1 MRSTKIVATLG
12 PASDSLVTELI
23 RAGVDVF
30 RLNFSHGSHQEH
42 LARIRTIRRAAR
54 VCERSVAILA
64 DLQGPKVRIRG
75 FKEGSINLT
84 IGDSFSLD
92 PSLGVDDG
100 DQNRVG
106 ITYPNLAEDVD
117 VGDRLVLGDGNPLLE
132 VRSVSDGTIQ
142 CLVIIGGALSA
153 GKGINLKGG
162 GLSAAAL
169 ADKDLEDLRFLGTQD
184 IDYVAL
190 SFVQNAADIQHARM
204 LMAMSDSR
212 AGLIA
217 KIERADAVSSD
228 ENVDELIMASDGI
241 MVARGDLGIE
251 IGDAALMGM
260 QKRLIQR
267 ARELNR
273 TVITATQMMETM
285 VSNPY
290 PTRAEV
296 MDVAN
301 AVLDGTDAVMLSA
314 ETAVGR
320 YPLETVQRMV
330 SVIEGAEGSAQS
342 LEMATSP
349 YRCENID
356 ESIAMAT
363 MTVAERL
370 ANIKAVVSLTAS
382 GKTPRLMSRSR
393 SRLPIYALANNE
405 ATLGSMAIVRGVH
418 PRLFRSQQI
427 DYDRVNEA
435 AIQFLQDLG
444 TLSPGDRVVLSKGDY
459 RDVQGGTNTMK
470 ILEVA

>member
-23 RAGVDVF
+23 SAGVDVF
-30 RLNFSHGSHQEH
+30 RLNFSHGSRQAH
-42 LARIRTIRRAAR
+42 LARIRAIRKAAG
-54 VCERSVAILA
+54 VCDRSVAILA

-84 IGDSFSLD
+84 IGDTFSLD
-92 PSLGVDDG
+92 PSLGADDG
-100 DQNRVG
+100 DQTRVG
-106 ITYPNLAEDVD
+106 ITYPELAEDVD
-117 VGDRLVLGDGNPLLE
+117 AGDRLVLGDGNPLLE
-132 VRSVSDGTIQ
+132 VRSVSDGTTQ
-142 CLVIIGGALSA
+142 CLVIIGGVLSA
-153 GKGINLKGG
+153 GKGINLEGG

-169 ADKDLEDLRFLGTQD
+169 TDKDLEDLRFLATQD

-273 TVITATQMMETM
+273 TV
-285 VSNPY
+285 
-290 PTRAEV
+290 
-296 MDVAN
+296 
-301 AVLDGTDAVMLSA
+301 
-314 ETAVGR
+314 
-320 YPLETVQRMV
+320 
-330 SVIEGAEGSAQS
+330 
-342 LEMATSP
+342 
-349 YRCENID
+349 
-356 ESIAMAT
+356 
-363 MTVAERL
+363 
-370 ANIKAVVSLTAS
+370 
-382 GKTPRLMSRSR
+382 
-393 SRLPIYALANNE
+393 
-405 ATLGSMAIVRGVH
+405 
-418 PRLFRSQQI
+418 
-427 DYDRVNEA
+427 
-435 AIQFLQDLG
+435 
-444 TLSPGDRVVLSKGDY
+444 
-459 RDVQGGTNTMK
+459 
-470 ILEVA
+470 

>member
-1 MRSTKIVATLG
+1 VRSTKIVATLG